1 MKHEYRLINKIGT
14 ATLMLTFHLSYFI
27 YFYMLLWSQNCCVC
41 CLNIADNIV
50 HLLTPS
56 SCFLGMYQLY
66 KQNSFFFF
74 TEDSLLIFYLRSR
87 CGWSMNHCI
96 CSIYV
101 VMNKHVYTPLPTCTS
116 LNSHKL
122 LRSLQERSRERL
134 FTRAYLQ
141 DKREW
146 LQNERE

>member
-1 MKHEYRLINKIGT
+1 MELLHSCS
-14 ATLMLTFHLSYFI
+14 HFI
-27 YFYMLLWSQNCCVC
+27 YLISFTFTCFCGHR
-41 CLNIADNIV
+41 IAVFVVWILQIILSTCWL
-50 HLLTPS
+50 HLPVFLECI
-56 SCFLGMYQLY
+56 SCTSRTL
-66 KQNSFFFF
+66 FFFF